1 MRKLSLG
8 ILLVFCNLFATFA
21 GEIKGVVFSKSG
33 ERLEFVTIQLKGT
46 NTGGTTDSRG
56 RFNFRKL
63 TNGH

>member
-33 ERLEFVTIQLKGT
+33 ERLEFVTIQL
-46 NTGGTTDSRG
+46 
-56 RFNFRKL
+56 
-63 TNGH
+63 